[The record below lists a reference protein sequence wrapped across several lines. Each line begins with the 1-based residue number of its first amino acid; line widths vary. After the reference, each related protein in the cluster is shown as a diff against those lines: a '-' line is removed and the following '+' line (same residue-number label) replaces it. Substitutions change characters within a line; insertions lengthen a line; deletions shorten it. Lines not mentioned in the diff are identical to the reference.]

1 MNKMETEADFGM
13 SRVFEDLRYPCW
25 FVRFESSPDRNKSK
39 WIVGVIFDR
48 QKKEY
53 SFNLSLMGDLNDLN
67 FWNRLISLDFAL
79 DLLDKYKKG
88 GEAEVKLLIERS

>member
-1 MNKMETEADFGM
+1 
-13 SRVFEDLRYPCW
+13 
-25 FVRFESSPDRNKSK
+25 
-39 WIVGVIFDR
+39 
-48 QKKEY
+48 
-53 SFNLSLMGDLNDLN
+53 MGDLNDLN